1 MRATGTGSGAAARRG
16 GGSNPAGASDRD
28 FLRLRL
34 DSARRA
40 FASDAALAKA
50 LGVNASQVARW
61 RKGQHPDPENLDRLV
76 GIDAVVE
83 MLHGVLS
90 DTRIPKWLT
99 GPNANLGGR
108 TPLGVLRQGDLPS
121 VIAAVRV
128 LKSGA
133 YA

>member
-1 MRATGTGSGAAARRG
+1 MTTPPTGPVARGRRGAAR
-16 GGSNPAGASDRD
+16 PAAGRAES
-28 FLRLRL
+28 FVRLRL

-40 FASDAALAKA
+40 FSSDAALAGA
-50 LGVNASQVARW
+50 LGVDPAQIARW
-61 RKGQHPDPENLDRLV
+61 RKGQHPGPENLDRLV

-83 MLHGVLS
+83 MLNGVLS
-90 DTRIPKWLT
+90 GSRIPKWLN
-99 GPNANLGGR
+99 GPNVNLGER
-108 TPLGVLRQGDLPS
+108 TPLVVLRQGDLPA

>member
-1 MRATGTGSGAAARRG
+1 MNTPHTGSDAPRRRGAARPPTGRAE
-16 GGSNPAGASDRD
+16 S
-28 FLRLRL
+28 FVKLRL

-40 FASDAALAKA
+40 FPSDAALAGA
-50 LGVNASQVARW
+50 LGVDPAQIARW
-61 RKGQHPDPENLDRLV
+61 RKGQHPEPENLDRLV

-83 MLHGVLS
+83 MLTGVLS
-90 DTRIPKWLT
+90 ASRIPKWLN
-99 GPNANLGGR
+99 GANANLADR
-108 TPLGVLRQGDLPS
+108 TPLVVLRQGDLPA